1 MDRRKATNMK
11 EVIIPVVV
19 ATLVGAFSSYVATLI
34 TLERVETKIV
44 YIEKDLVD
52 FKDLVKIVAENQKEL
67 LVRGVWMENTEI
79 RQTRTENRIKE
90 IEDRL
95 RSIEN
100 NGR

>member
-1 MDRRKATNMK
+1 MDRRKASNMK
-11 EVIIPVVV
+11 DVLVPVIV
-19 ATLVGAFSSYVATLI
+19 ATLVGSFSSYVATLI

-79 RQTRTENRIKE
+79 RQTKTENRIKE
-90 IEDRL
+90 IEARL

>member
-1 MDRRKATNMK
+1 MDRRKASNMK
-11 EVIIPVVV
+11 EVLVPVIV
-19 ATLVGAFSSYVATLI
+19 ATLVGSFSSYVATLI

-52 FKDLVKIVAENQKEL
+52 FKDLVKIVTENQKEL

-79 RQTRTENRIKE
+79 RQTRTETRIKE
-90 IEDRL
+90 IEARL
-95 RSIEN
+95 RSIKN